1 MDVRRSKL
9 TSLEQV
15 LRGCQI
21 PALPQSA
28 LKILELS
35 KDPSAGPPEYAL
47 AIEADPG
54 LAAQVLRFVNSSFF
68 GFSREISNLRLAV
81 TLVGVRTIK
90 NFVLWGAVF
99 TLLPSPRCGP
109 FDLQLLRQDS
119 FRRALFARTVARHLR
134 SPDAEEVFL
143 AALLQDMALPI
154 LAKQLPL
161 RYMVLFEQRQTEGV
175 PLSQLEE
182 STFGWTHAQ
191 AGGLIA
197 RRWNLPETCAALI
210 EMHTQYDQ
218 LSTCPEAEPAGYAVA
233 LSAVLPSFAD
243 ELWTDGARF
252 LEAYALGQELGLPAA
267 EEVLQTV
274 DDQFRELAP
283 ALRMA
288 VPPQTLLKCLESISA
303 RRPS

>member
-1 MDVRRSKL
+1 MGPPKTSKL

-35 KDPSAGPPEYAL
+35 KDPSAGPSEYAL
-47 AIEADPG
+47 AIEADLG

-68 GFSREISNLRLAV
+68 GFCQEISSLRLAV

-99 TLLPSPRCGP
+99 SLLPNPRCGP
-109 FDLQLLRQDS
+109 FELQTLRQDS
-119 FRRALFARTVARHLR
+119 FRRALFARQVARKLR
-134 SPDAEEVFL
+134 AADAEAVFV

-161 RYMVLFEQRQTEGV
+161 RYSVLFEQRRAEACSM
-175 PLSQLEE
+175 SQLEA

-191 AGGLIA
+191 AGGMLA
-197 RRWNLPETCAALI
+197 RRWNLPDNCASLI
-210 EMHTQYDQ
+210 EMHTDFDQ
-218 LSTCPEAEPAGYAVA
+218 LAACPEAEPAGYSVA
-233 LSAVLPSFAD
+233 LSAVLPSFGDDAWY
-243 ELWTDGARF
+243 EREQF
-252 LEAYALGQELGLPAA
+252 LEAYAAGQGIGLPPA
-267 EEVLQTV
+267 EELLRSV
-274 DDQFRELAP
+274 DEQFRELAP
-283 ALRMA
+283 ALKIP
-288 VPPQTLLKCLESISA
+288 VPPQTLVGCLTQEVT
-303 RRPS
+303 R

>member
-1 MDVRRSKL
+1 MDARRSKL
-9 TSLEQV
+9 TNLEQV

-134 SPDAEEVFL
+134 FPEAEEVFL

-154 LAKQLPL
+154 LAKQLTL

-175 PLSQLEE
+175 PLSRLEE

-191 AGGLIA
+191 AGGMLA
-197 RRWNLPETCAALI
+197 RRWNLPENCAALI
-210 EMHTQYDQ
+210 EMHNQFDQ
-218 LSTCPEAEPAGYAVA
+218 LSTCPEGEPGGYAVA

-243 ELWTDGARF
+243 EIWAEREQF
-252 LEAYALGQELGLPAA
+252 LEAYALGQELGLPPA
-267 EEVLQTV
+267 EELLQGV
-274 DDQFRELAP
+274 DEQFRELAP
-283 ALRMA
+283 VLRIA
-288 VPPQTLLKCLESISA
+288 VPPQTLIRCLNVA
-303 RRPS
+303 GAPRAQ